1 MTELQLRIHIE
12 GRPESTVRVAQDEF
26 IIGRLPECDLCLPFS
41 EISRQ
46 HSRLYCNPSGQWH
59 IEDLGSTNGTVL
71 NQQELKQPHPLT
83 SHDVI
88 QMGNVFL
95 AVRVVSSRPTPP
107 PKPLPTSHNPGQT
120 ILRNAEELQKEWI
133 KVEDSNSND
142 TQTTHHR
149 TISRLKYLVEIAKD
163 LNSAESLD
171 AIFQQVQAVVF
182 RELTNIQRLALLV
195 DVEGTGHLK
204 LMDAA
209 ARNELPEESATYSN
223 SWIGRSICEKVFRE
237 KVAIKSV
244 DAQQDARFQ
253 GEQSILVKGI
263 RGALAVPLWDTNKVV
278 GVLYADANLTLK
290 GTDASN
296 DEDLSFFS
304 TLANLVAYSVQRWL
318 LTQKLQGEA
327 KIRQQLERYHSP
339 SVVQQLMAVGA
350 LENGRIKPVEADMS
364 IIFADLVGFSE
375 MSERMTPSGI
385 SELLDRFFEEML
397 QSVFAAGGTLDKF
410 IGDCIMAFFG
420 APEPQMDHAD
430 RAVRAAMGMLD
441 RLDTLNADR
450 VWPEPLQL
458 RIAINSGRAVV
469 GDVGSTQ
476 RVDYTVLGG
485 TVNVA
490 ARMEGICPPS
500 ECVISEATYRRLRHR
515 DGFGSIGEHRFKGID
530 RPIKVFQSQRRD
542 SSDCHVS

>member
-12 GRPESTVRVAQDEF
+12 GKPESTVRVAQDEF
-26 IIGRLPECDLCLPFS
+26 IIGRLPECDLCLPYS

-46 HSRLYCNPSGQWH
+46 HSRLYRSTSGEWK

-71 NQQELKQPHPLT
+71 NQQQLVRAHPLAP
-83 SHDVI
+83 HDVI
-88 QMGNVFL
+88 QVGNVFL
-95 AVRVVSSRPTPP
+95 AVRIMASRDRLP
-107 PKPLPTSHNPGQT
+107 PKTPRADKPGQT
-120 ILRNAEELQKEWI
+120 ILRNAEELQREWI
-133 KVEDSNSND
+133 KVDDGNDGD
-142 TQTTHHR
+142 TQTTHQR
-149 TISRLKYLVEIAKD
+149 AISRLKYLVEIAKD
-163 LNSAESLD
+163 LNSAESLE
-171 AIFQQVQAVVF
+171 AIFEQVQAVVF
-182 RELTNIQRLALLV
+182 RELANIQRLALLV
-195 DVEGTGHLK
+195 DVDGSGHLK

-209 ARNELPEESATYSN
+209 ARNELPDATSTYSN

-244 DAQQDARFQ
+244 DAQQDKRFE

-339 SVVQQLMAVGA
+339 AVVQQLMAVGA

-385 SELLDRFFEEML
+385 SELLNRFFEEML

-430 RAVRAAMGMLD
+430 RAVKAAMGMLERLD
-441 RLDTLNADR
+441 RLNEKQ

-469 GDVGSTQ
+469 GDVGSEQ

-515 DGFGSIGEHRFKGID
+515 EGFVLIGEHRFKGID
-530 RPIKVFQSQRRD
+530 RPIKVFQTQRRS
-542 SSDCHVS
+542 SSDLNVS

>member
-1 MTELQLRIHIE
+1 
-12 GRPESTVRVAQDEF
+12 
-26 IIGRLPECDLCLPFS
+26 
-41 EISRQ
+41 RQ
-46 HSRLYCNPSGQWH
+46 HSRIYRNAQGHWQ
-59 IEDLGSTNGTVL
+59 IEDLGSTNGTIL
-71 NQQELKQPHPLT
+71 NQQELNRVHPLT
-83 SHDVI
+83 SRDVI
-88 QMGNVFL
+88 QVGNVFL
-95 AVRVVSSRPTPP
+95 SVYILESRRSQP
-107 PKPLPTSHNPGQT
+107 PKPPEANSPGQT
-120 ILRNAEELQKEWI
+120 ILRNAEELQRQWI
-133 KVEDSNSND
+133 KVEDSDDSD
-142 TQTTHHR
+142 TQTTHQR
-149 TISRLKYLVEIAKD
+149 AISRLKYLVEIAKD
-163 LNSAESLD
+163 LNSAESLE
-171 AIFQQVQAVVF
+171 AIFEQVQAVVF

-195 DVEGTGHLK
+195 DVEGNGHLK

-209 ARNELPEESATYSN
+209 ARNELPDATSTYSN

-244 DAQQDARFQ
+244 DAQQDKRFE

-290 GTDASN
+290 GSDASN

-385 SELLDRFFEEML
+385 SELLNRFFEEML

-441 RLDTLNADR
+441 RLDRLNANK

-515 DGFGSIGEHRFKGID
+515 EGFILTGEHRFKGID
-530 RPIKVFQSQRRD
+530 RPIKVFQSQRHN
-542 SSDCHVS
+542 SSDRHVS

>member
-12 GRPESTVRVAQDEF
+12 GKPESTVRVAQDEF
-26 IIGRLPECDLCLPFS
+26 IIGRLPECDLCFPFS

-46 HSRLYCNPSGQWH
+46 HSRIYRNAQGHWQ
-59 IEDLGSTNGTVL
+59 IEDLGSTNGTIL
-71 NQQELKQPHPLT
+71 NQQELNRVHPLT
-83 SHDVI
+83 SRDVI
-88 QMGNVFL
+88 QVGNVFL
-95 AVRVVSSRPTPP
+95 AVYILESRRSQP
-107 PKPLPTSHNPGQT
+107 PKPPESNSPGHT
-120 ILRNAEELQKEWI
+120 ILRNAEELHRQWI
-133 KVEDSNSND
+133 KVEDSDDSD
-142 TQTTHHR
+142 TQTTHQR
-149 TISRLKYLVEIAKD
+149 AISRLKYLVEIAKD
-163 LNSAESLD
+163 LNSAESLE
-171 AIFQQVQAVVF
+171 AIFEQVQAVVF

-195 DVEGTGHLK
+195 DVEGNGHLK

-209 ARNELPEESATYSN
+209 ARNELPDATSTYSN

-244 DAQQDARFQ
+244 DAQQDKRFE

-290 GTDASN
+290 GSDASN

-385 SELLDRFFEEML
+385 SELLNRFFEEML

-441 RLDTLNADR
+441 RLDRLNANK

-515 DGFGSIGEHRFKGID
+515 EGFVLTGEHRFKGID
-530 RPIKVFQSQRRD
+530 RPIKVFQSQRHN
-542 SSDCHVS
+542 SSDRHVS